1 MADIHV
7 QQTGPG
13 FFDFAV
19 TVTPE
24 ASPGGG
30 QVTVA
35 EAHVED
41 REAGG

>member
-1 MADIHV
+1 MSDVHI
-7 QQTGPG
+7 QQGAHWWECT
-13 FFDFAV
+13 V

-30 QVTVA
+30 QVTIA
-35 EAHVED
+35 QAED